1 MDKYPGGIPGV
12 QLKNEFVSEDPMKDE
27 DEHRADLCQDALI
40 HNGSELNQHQPI
52 TQNEDVK
59 LFARSWCNIDDPL
72 VQKPSVLLERLDA
85 KFMDSLTSPLS
96 AERKY
101 VTLSLIKNIKVEEGE
116 DDKNPLREHSSK
128 IAVLHLVP
136 KREIDIEFP
145 NTAMIKELPDS
156 KPEVKLHHELIFDGT
171 EEYFDNGHQGISTQ
185 SSNSLKNPI
194 VVLEKLDPELVR
206 SHLKGIENSP
216 SPSYSV
222 PPFELR
228 IECVGY
234 VPESL
239 SYLFRPV
246 EDCSIC
252 LNVSQVDK
260 VSDISP
266 SEFEQRYVGPGRP
279 VVVVDGSRGWS
290 AVQVFDFDFFRRVYR
305 ESDHNW
311 ESQAACQFF
320 PYKTEFQQLRDV
332 FNMDPARANM
342 SEGTQPWY
350 VGWSNCDE
358 RVSRILR
365 EHYEPPYFLPQTSE
379 NKQTDWIFMGSPGYG
394 AKMHIDNVN
403 YPSWQAQLKGT
414 KTWTLQ
420 PPLECFYKCN
430 TLVVDVHPGEII
442 VLDTNRW
449 YHQTQITSKDLSITI
464 GAEFD

>member
-1 MDKYPGGIPGV
+1 MRKRKSSSEPEVAEPPG
-12 QLKNEFVSEDPMKDE
+12 
-27 DEHRADLCQDALI
+27 
-40 HNGSELNQHQPI
+40 
-52 TQNEDVK
+52 
-59 LFARSWCNIDDPL
+59 
-72 VQKPSVLLERLDA
+72 
-85 KFMDSLTSPLS
+85 
-96 AERKY
+96 
-101 VTLSLIKNIKVEEGE
+101 
-116 DDKNPLREHSSK
+116 
-128 IAVLHLVP
+128 
-136 KREIDIEFP
+136 
-145 NTAMIKELPDS
+145 
-156 KPEVKLHHELIFDGT
+156 KPEVAKPEVAKPEVAEPEVRMTTSDDDTLRWTGGKKKDRRRAETRKSRSEMGPETAMVRLEEIMERATKMGVSTGDLRGSRAVKLLLGLGREKSVGGGSVGFWA
-171 EEYFDNGHQGISTQ
+171 
-185 SSNSLKNPI
+185 
-194 VVLEKLDPELVR
+194 VVLAAVLASQFLWSSDPQTELLKAWFTLRRTAMDVEKCI
-206 SHLKGIENSP
+206 S
-216 SPSYSV
+216 
-222 PPFELR
+222 
-228 IECVGY
+228 Y
-234 VPESL
+234 VPDSL

-252 LNVSQVDK
+252 LNVSHVDK

-420 PPLECFYKCN
+420 PPLECYYKCN
-430 TLVVDVHPGEII
+430 TLVVDVYPGEII

>member
-1 MDKYPGGIPGV
+1 MRKRKSSSEAEVAEPPG
-12 QLKNEFVSEDPMKDE
+12 
-27 DEHRADLCQDALI
+27 
-40 HNGSELNQHQPI
+40 
-52 TQNEDVK
+52 
-59 LFARSWCNIDDPL
+59 
-72 VQKPSVLLERLDA
+72 
-85 KFMDSLTSPLS
+85 
-96 AERKY
+96 
-101 VTLSLIKNIKVEEGE
+101 
-116 DDKNPLREHSSK
+116 
-128 IAVLHLVP
+128 
-136 KREIDIEFP
+136 
-145 NTAMIKELPDS
+145 
-156 KPEVKLHHELIFDGT
+156 KPEVAKPEVAKPEVVKPEVAKSVVAEPEVRKTTSDDDTSRWTGGKKKDRRRAETRKSRSEMGPESAMVRLEEIMERAAKMGVSTGDLGKSRAVKLLLGLGREKSVGGGSVRFWAVILAAVLASQFLWSSDPQTELLKAWF
-171 EEYFDNGHQGISTQ
+171 
-185 SSNSLKNPI
+185 SLRRTAMD
-194 VVLEKLDPELVR
+194 VEK
-206 SHLKGIENSP
+206 
-216 SPSYSV
+216 
-222 PPFELR
+222 
-228 IECVGY
+228 CVGY